1 MLCSQY
7 KIAFYAIIIQGYDIK
22 ENAVVSKFDLTISNY
37 LHFCEYQKNLS
48 KKTIKAYKI
57 DLTQFFSFAKQYEN
71 ILNKLNITE
80 YISFLHTKYK
90 PKSVKRKIASL
101 KALCSFLEDEEEID
115 YNPFSKIHINYKEPF
130 NLPKVISIDK
140 IDKLLSTMYKELNRC
155 DSNYKLGCTL
165 RSIAVVELLFATGMR
180 VSELCSL
187 PINNIDLANKTI
199 RILGKG
205 ARERILQIENVDV
218 LKSLWG
224 YYKFYQ
230 EKINISGYF
239 FVNKFGNRLS
249 EQSVRSMLHSFTKQ
263 ANINMHITPHMLR
276 HSFATLLLEE
286 DVDIRYIQQMLGHSS
301 ITTTQIYTHITSTK
315 QKQILLTKHPRNK
328 LVIGENF
335 LV

>member
-1 MLCSQY
+1 M
-7 KIAFYAIIIQGYDIK
+7 
-22 ENAVVSKFDLTISNY
+22 SKFDSIISNY

-57 DLTQFFSFAKQYEN
+57 DLIQFFSFAKPSEN

-90 PKSVKRKIASL
+90 PKSVKRKVASL
-101 KALCSFLEDEEEID
+101 KAFCSFLEDEEEIE

-130 NLPKVISIDK
+130 HLPKVISIDR
-140 IDKLLSTMYKELNRC
+140 IDKLLSAMYKELDRC
-155 DSNYKLGCTL
+155 DSNYKLGYTL
-165 RSIAVVELLFATGMR
+165 RSIAVIELLFATGMR

-187 PINNIDLANKTI
+187 PINDIDLTNKTI

-205 ARERILQIENVDV
+205 ARERILQIENADV
-218 LKSLWG
+218 LKCLWK
-224 YYKFYQ
+224 YYKFHQ
-230 EKINISGYF
+230 KKIENCGYF
-239 FVNKFGNRLS
+239 FINKFGNKLS
-249 EQSVRSMLHSFTKQ
+249 EQSVRSILNNFTKQ
-263 ANINMHITPHMLR
+263 ANISMHITPHMLR

-301 ITTTQIYTHITSTK
+301 ITTTQIYTHITLAK

-328 LVIGENF
+328 LVCN
-335 LV
+335 